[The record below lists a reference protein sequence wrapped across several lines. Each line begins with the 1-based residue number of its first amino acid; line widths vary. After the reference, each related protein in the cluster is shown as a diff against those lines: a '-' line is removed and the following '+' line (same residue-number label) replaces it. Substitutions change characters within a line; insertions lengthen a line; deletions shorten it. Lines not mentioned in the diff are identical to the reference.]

1 MKKIIFTFGFFFVL
15 FLNINAQNDSIPH
28 NTIEQQQKAIQVA
41 TEWISMFYEAE
52 NTDAL
57 MNISKLPFAINNE
70 KISNSNKEIEAM
82 YASIIEDKSQLK
94 KPKLKAEIYKEEHKL
109 IEGFSFVNFL
119 LVFLTITEKKDE
131 RPESLLVFVEIDG
144 ENYKVIGFQD

>member
-57 MNISKLPFAINNE
+57 MNIYDA
-70 KISNSNKEIEAM
+70 
-82 YASIIEDKSQLK
+82 
-94 KPKLKAEIYKEEHKL
+94 KLKSDSMQI
-109 IEGFSFVNFL
+109 
-119 LVFLTITEKKDE
+119 
-131 RPESLLVFVEIDG
+131 
-144 ENYKVIGFQD
+144 